1 MKGKS
6 GHSAKTIFYF
16 LHADNKKHNYT
27 VVTVVTSKAVTLVTM
42 EMDGEGM

>member
-6 GHSAKTIFYF
+6 GHFAKTIFYF
-16 LHADNKKHNYT
+16 LHADNKNNYT
-27 VVTVVTSKAVTLVTM
+27 VVTAVTSKALTLVTV